1 MTDAKEL
8 MDRVINERRFTTD
21 DSRCYW
27 LLVTHPKNF
36 EVMKAKNIAAM
47 KAKRKSFA
55 EKVEIGDK
63 VVFYLT
69 KIGKFGGV
77 AEFTSKVRE
86 DKTKIFTEESSI
98 HLRGENSSHLGGVKK
113 DEEVHPW
120 RFNVK
125 FEVALDEDKYVPSEE
140 FKDKLKYLKKWPA
153 KYWKLGFQG
162 NVHEI
167 PEEDYKTIKTDLRR
181 KDRG

>member
-1 MTDAKEL
+1 MK
-8 MDRVINERRFTTD
+8 
-21 DSRCYW
+21 YW
-27 LLVTHPKNF
+27 ILVTHPDNF
-36 EVMKAKNIAAM
+36 ELMKQKNIAAM

-55 EKVEIGDK
+55 EQVEVGDK

-77 AEFTSKVRE
+77 AEFKSKFRE
-86 DKTKIFTEESSI
+86 EKTKIFTEEKP
-98 HLRGENSSHLGGVKK
+98 GEI
-113 DEEVHPW
+113 HPW
-120 RFNVK
+120 RFDVK
-125 FEVALDEDKYVPSEE
+125 FEVKLDEKNYIPSEN

-167 PEEDYKTIKTDLRR
+167 PEEDYKTLISALK
-181 KDRG
+181 K

>member
-1 MTDAKEL
+1 MK
-8 MDRVINERRFTTD
+8 
-21 DSRCYW
+21 YW
-27 LLVTHPKNF
+27 LLVTHPDNF
-36 EVMKAKNIAAM
+36 ELMKAKNIAAM

-55 EKVEIGDK
+55 EQVRPADK

-77 AEFTSKVRE
+77 AEFSSKTRE
-86 DKTKIFTEESSI
+86 DHSKIFTEESEV
-98 HLRGENSSHLGGVKK
+98 HLRGEKSSHLGGVQKSR
-113 DEEVHPW
+113 ETHPW
-120 RFNVK
+120 RFSVK
-125 FEVALDEDKYVPSEE
+125 FEVKLDEKDYVPSEV

-167 PEEDYKTIKTDLRR
+167 PKEDYELLKNTLGGK
-181 KDRG
+181 

>member
-1 MTDAKEL
+1 M
-8 MDRVINERRFTTD
+8 N
-21 DSRCYW
+21 YW
-27 LLVTHPKNF
+27 LLVTHPDNF
-36 EVMKAKNIAAM
+36 KVIKAKNIAAM
-47 KAKRKSFA
+47 KAKRKNYA

-77 AEFTSKVRE
+77 AEFKSKFRE
-86 DKTKIFTEESSI
+86 ERSKIFTEEKTKPISAKGTDASRL
-98 HLRGENSSHLGGVKK
+98 LRNITLGSFDGAPTSTYK
-113 DEEVHPW
+113 DEETHPW
-120 RFNVK
+120 RFDVK
-125 FEVALDEDKYVPSEE
+125 FEAKLSEDGYVPAEE

-167 PEEDYKTIKTDLRR
+167 PKEDYETLKKGLSNA
-181 KDRG
+181 

>member
-1 MTDAKEL
+1 MK
-8 MDRVINERRFTTD
+8 
-21 DSRCYW
+21 YW
-27 LLVTHPKNF
+27 ILVTHPKNF

-55 EKVEIGDK
+55 EQVMPGDK

-69 KIGKFGGV
+69 KIGKFGGA
-77 AEFTSKVRE
+77 AEFTSKFRE
-86 DKTKIFTEESSI
+86 DKSKIFTEEKP
-98 HLRGENSSHLGGVKK
+98 G
-113 DEEVHPW
+113 EVHPW
-120 RFNVK
+120 RFDVK
-125 FEVALDEDKYVPSEE
+125 FEAKLDERDYVPSEN

-167 PEEDYKTIKTDLRR
+167 GKEDWETLVKGIK
-181 KDRG
+181 

>member
-1 MTDAKEL
+1 MK
-8 MDRVINERRFTTD
+8 
-21 DSRCYW
+21 YW
-27 LLVTHPKNF
+27 LLVTHPANF
-36 EVMKAKNIAAM
+36 EIMKAKNIAAM

-55 EKVEIGDK
+55 EQVRPADK

-77 AEFTSKVRE
+77 AEFTSRTKE
-86 DKTKIFTEESSI
+86 DKTKIFTEEKP
-98 HLRGENSSHLGGVKK
+98 G
-113 DEEVHPW
+113 EVHPW
-120 RFNVK
+120 RFDVK
-125 FEVALDEDKYVPSEE
+125 FEVKLDEKDYVPSED

-167 PEEDYKTIKTDLRR
+167 QEEDYEALKKGLS
-181 KDRG
+181 K

>member
-1 MTDAKEL
+1 MA
-8 MDRVINERRFTTD
+8 N
-21 DSRCYW
+21 YW
-27 LLVTHPKNF
+27 LLVTHPANF
-36 EVMKAKNIAAM
+36 EIMKQKNIAAM

-55 EKVEIGDK
+55 HPVEVGDK

-77 AEFTSKVRE
+77 AEFISTVRE
-86 DKTKIFTEESSI
+86 EKTKIFTEEKP
-98 HLRGENSSHLGGVKK
+98 GEI
-113 DEEVHPW
+113 HPW
-120 RFNVK
+120 RFDVK
-125 FEVALDEDKYVPSEE
+125 FEVKLDTNSYVDSED

-167 PEEDYKTIKTDLRR
+167 FEGDYKTLKGGLG
-181 KDRG
+181 K

>member
-1 MTDAKEL
+1 ML
-8 MDRVINERRFTTD
+8 YLI
-21 DSRCYW
+21 
-27 LLVTHPKNF
+27 LVTHPDNF
-36 EVMKAKNIAAM
+36 KIMKAKNIAAM

-55 EKVEIGDK
+55 DRVDIGDK

-77 AEFTSKVRE
+77 AEFKSK
-86 DKTKIFTEESSI
+86 
-98 HLRGENSSHLGGVKK
+98 VKK
-113 DEEVHPW
+113 DWSEIFPVAKPSSAKATEGDAHPW
-120 RFNVK
+120 RFDVK
-125 FEVALDEDKYVPSEE
+125 FEVKLEEKDYVSAEN

-167 PEEDYKTIKTDLRR
+167 SEEDYETIKKELLEVGD
-181 KDRG
+181 KK